1 MCKYLKTPKGPQFLL
16 FELQGFVSGFSLTS
30 KNYFIILKKKKSIK
44 QFQIIAAGGP
54 VFWDLKKMIH
64 MGKRDTNSHRVGHW
78 AIQTHSQRQT
88 LFEMKLL
95 GRKNSC

>member
-30 KNYFIILKKKKSIK
+30 KNYFIILKKKKKSIK

-54 VFWDLKKMIH
+54 VFWDLKKNDPH
-64 MGKRDTNSHRVGHW
+64 GEKRHKLSQSGSLGNPDTFSKANIV
-78 AIQTHSQRQT
+78 
-88 LFEMKLL
+88 
-95 GRKNSC
+95 